1 LNREGIPCLHS
12 RRRSKDAA
20 NNLVHECG
28 YCTSLA
34 AQLPCTTSVAARRR
48 PEPRDTHRCRSFQ
61 GGDEIPDCC
70 ATAGSLLGAAT
81 NCLLSTAFFFKLELL
96 QRCMNAGGRRE
107 LINSRRSTTRRASE
121 SRTST
126 RETKTI
132 QFLQKPRNSFGDT
145 CVVWL
150 AKAGTVVPH
159 TTWQRLAFGL
169 ER

>member
-1 LNREGIPCLHS
+1 
-12 RRRSKDAA
+12 
-20 NNLVHECG
+20 
-28 YCTSLA
+28 
-34 AQLPCTTSVAARRR
+34 
-48 PEPRDTHRCRSFQ
+48 
-61 GGDEIPDCC
+61 
-70 ATAGSLLGAAT
+70 
-81 NCLLSTAFFFKLELL
+81 
-96 QRCMNAGGRRE
+96 MNAGGRRE